1 MNKRLYPKL
10 AAQNLIKNG
19 KFYFPYLL
27 TVIGSTAAFYIVLA
41 LASAPVNSDMVRYE
55 YLSLFMFIGIFV
67 LGLFSIIFIF
77 YTNSFLMKRRMKEL
91 GLYNILG
98 MSKRNIGSILALES
112 LYVWLIGGIGG
123 VLVGMLLQKLMM
135 MLVTKLMRVGAM
147 YEFAVYPQVIIITL
161 AFFGAILF
169 LTFLNNLRRLH
180 LQKPIELLRDN
191 DAGEKEPKTKWLLTI
206 LGILTLG
213 AGYAIAVKT
222 DNAMIAIGVYFIAVF
237 LVIIGTYLLF
247 SAVSI
252 FILKA
257 LRKNKGFYYKT
268 GNFISVSG
276 MLHRMNRNAIG
287 LANICIL
294 STMVLV
300 MISATLALYIGTDD
314 AINARNPF
322 DITLEISYD
331 AVDNTVPYD
340 KLSSDIVKTIEN
352 KGYETERVCTY
363 KRLEFAMDAG
373 EIPQGYTHRGEG
385 SVSSSNNIAFLRLY
399 SSEDYAAISG
409 KTVSLAPGEIIVTK
423 GESGRVI
430 PIVFGSGENETRF
443 DFVVREVDEAFI
455 DPELD
460 VNLSYNTTNIV
471 LADDTRFMDIAKAFA
486 NAQNNDSEV
495 IIQYYARCYVGV
507 DVDAPNEEIVS
518 LAAYLS
524 NPENVEGGMRYDGFS
539 YEWYGVSNK
548 AEAITDTYAINGGF
562 FFLGVFLG
570 IIFIMAMVL
579 IMYYKQISEGYDDRR
594 RFVIMQQVGLP
605 RSEIKRS
612 INVQILIVFFAPLL
626 VAGVH
631 IIFDFNM
638 VRLMLQLFGLMN
650 GRITLWC
657 TLGTFGVFTL
667 LYAGVYLL
675 TAKVYY
681 RIVSE

>member
-27 TVIGSTAAFYIVLA
+27 TVIGSTAAFYIALA
-41 LASAPVNSDMVRYE
+41 LASAPVNSEMVRYE

-123 VLVGMLLQKLMM
+123 VLVVMLLQKLMM

-161 AFFGAILF
+161 AFFGAILL

-180 LQKPIELLRDN
+180 LQRPIELLRDN

-314 AINARNPF
+314 AINTRNPF
-322 DITLEISYD
+322 DIMIRMGYD
-331 AVDNTVPYD
+331 AAQYD
-340 KLSSDIVKTIEN
+340 APKDELRDRIVKTVEAQ
-352 KGYETERVCTY
+352 GYETERTCTF
-363 KRLEFAMDAG
+363 KRLEIVMDAG
-373 EIPQGYTHRGEG
+373 EIPGGYVNRGVDEMN
-385 SVSSSNNIAFLRLY
+385 SSSNIDFLRFY
-399 SSEDYAAISG
+399 SAEDYTEITG
-409 KTVSLAPGEIIVTK
+409 KPLKLAPGEVLVNT
-423 GESGRVI
+423 GEPGRVI
-430 PIVFGSGENETRF
+430 PIIFGSRDNETRF
-443 DFVVREVDEAFI
+443 DFIVKEVDKDYC

-460 VNLSYNTTNIV
+460 AELGYNTNIV
-471 LADDTRFMDIAKAFA
+471 VADNALLTEIAKAHESSGEDVASFA
-486 NAQNNDSEV
+486 T
-495 IIQYYARCYVGV
+495 CYVGV
-507 DVDAPNEEIVS
+507 DVEASDDEIYA
-518 LAAYLS
+518 LYDDYIA
-524 NPENVEGGMRYDGFS
+524 NPDKIVGGLEFDDFS
-539 YEWYGVSNK
+539 WWQYSVSNK
-548 AEAITDTYAINGGF
+548 AEAVTDTYAINGGF